1 MSPSE
6 GPNDP
11 YKPHDDP
18 LNDSFASQSVVSCKI
33 SSTWSSLTMTW
44 TKYQQE
50 PVAIVG
56 FGGRLPGDNH
66 SPQKLW
72 DFLERGGIANN
83 EVPASR
89 FNIAGHY
96 EGSHKPGTMRPKG
109 GMFLGDIDLAD
120 FDASIF
126 EISGTEA
133 IAMDPNQRQMLEV
146 VVEALENAGI
156 PLQKLD
162 GAPVACYVGS
172 YASDYGDMQN
182 RDAED
187 RPANCSIGVGRA
199 IMANRLSYFL
209 NIKGPSITIDTACS
223 GSLVGL
229 DLACRSLQSGEVDAA
244 IIAASSLYLSPDHVM
259 DAGNVGQAHS
269 PSALCHTFDVD
280 ADGYVKAE
288 SVNCIIVKRLSDA
301 LRDRDP
307 IRAIV
312 RGSASNSKGRTGGI
326 ASPSADDQAAAI
338 RQAHANTGITN
349 FNDTAYLEC
358 HGTGTQAG
366 DPTEVRG
373 VGSVFAPTRD
383 ASKPLIIGSVSIF
396 HAHVSHLSF

>member
-1 MSPSE
+1 
-6 GPNDP
+6 
-11 YKPHDDP
+11 
-18 LNDSFASQSVVSCKI
+18 
-33 SSTWSSLTMTW
+33 MTR
-44 TKYQQE
+44 TRYQQE

-56 FGGRLPGDNH
+56 FAGRLPGGNH

-72 DFLERGGIANN
+72 DFLERGGIVPNN
-83 EVPASR
+83 VPATR
-89 FNIAGHY
+89 FAITGHY
-96 EGSHKPGTMRPKG
+96 DGSHKPGTMRPKG

-120 FDASIF
+120 FDASFF

-146 VVEALENAGI
+146 VFEALENAGI
-156 PLQKLD
+156 PLEKLD
-162 GAPVACYVGS
+162 GAPVSCYVGS

-244 IIAASSLYLSPDHVM
+244 IIAASSLYLNPDHVM

-269 PSALCHTFDVD
+269 PSALCHTFDED

-288 SVNCIIVKRLSDA
+288 SVNCIIVKRLQDA
-301 LRDRDP
+301 IRDRDP

-312 RGSASNSKGRTGGI
+312 RGSASNRFVLT
-326 ASPSADDQAAAI
+326 
-338 RQAHANTGITN
+338 
-349 FNDTAYLEC
+349 
-358 HGTGTQAG
+358 
-366 DPTEVRG
+366 
-373 VGSVFAPTRD
+373 
-383 ASKPLIIGSVSIF
+383 
-396 HAHVSHLSF
+396 